1 MEIERKF
8 LVTSPPK
15 VNHSLMKKVIQQ
27 GYVSTS
33 PVVRIRRSND
43 DFILTCKGKGLI
55 EREEFELFITEDEY
69 NHLSTKLDTPLIMK
83 TRYLIPYGKYT
94 IELDVFKGHL
104 EGLLLA
110 EVEFPSLKEANDFT
124 PPEWFGEDVSLDARY
139 QNNQLSKLN
148 GLKDL

>member
-8 LVTSPPK
+8 LVPSLPEL
-15 VNHSLMKKVIQQ
+15 NHLIRKKVIQQ

-55 EREEFELFITEDEY
+55 EREEFELFITEDDY
-69 NHLSTKLDTPLIMK
+69 NHLSTKLDDPLIIK
-83 TRYLIPYGKYT
+83 TRYLIPHGKYT

-104 EGLLLA
+104 DGLLIA
-110 EVEFPSLKEANDFT
+110 EVEFSSLNEANAFT
-124 PPEWFGEDVSLDARY
+124 PPDWFGKDVSLDARY

-148 GLKDL
+148 SLSEL